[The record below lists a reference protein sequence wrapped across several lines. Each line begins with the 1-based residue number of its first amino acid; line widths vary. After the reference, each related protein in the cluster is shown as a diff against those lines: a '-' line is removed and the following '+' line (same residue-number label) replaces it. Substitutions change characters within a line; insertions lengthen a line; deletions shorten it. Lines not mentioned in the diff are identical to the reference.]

1 MIVDGIVETHS
12 QKYFTVLKGGGGERG
27 RYLDTWIPGH
37 LDVKTE

>member
-12 QKYFTVLKGGGGERG
+12 QKYFTVLKGGERG